1 MMSENFVY
9 VLYTKLHGFTSQ
21 KKKSYCYCRNKRSYL
36 PNGKD
41 NPVNTTVF
49 HYEKSICF
57 NKTLHVLTRGSHYR
71 A

>member
-21 KKKSYCYCRNKRSYL
+21 KKNLIVTAVINAVTYQMARITQSTQLCFITKR
-36 PNGKD
+36 
-41 NPVNTTVF
+41 VF
-49 HYEKSICF
+49 VVI
-57 NKTLHVLTRGSHYR
+57 KTLHVLTRGGHYR